1 MTRGVGCTGEA
12 LLAFAEDAE
21 KNPTYMGA
29 YKETQPVT
37 EFNNEER
44 YEKRSIYLCVQQGC
58 EERCICRRS
67 RTACD
72 RVIHLLPTT
81 IHVTE

>member
-1 MTRGVGCTGEA
+1 VTREVGCTGEA

-44 YEKRSIYLCVQQGC
+44 YEKRSIYVCVQQGC
-58 EERCICRRS
+58 EERCSVQCEQCEERCIVMRGAR
-67 RTACD
+67 
-72 RVIHLLPTT
+72 
-81 IHVTE
+81 